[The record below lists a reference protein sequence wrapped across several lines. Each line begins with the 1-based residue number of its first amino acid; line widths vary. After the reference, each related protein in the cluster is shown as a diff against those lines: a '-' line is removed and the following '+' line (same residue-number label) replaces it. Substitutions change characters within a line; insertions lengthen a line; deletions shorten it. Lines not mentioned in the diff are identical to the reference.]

1 MRGNDARSHTV
12 PKSNANTLTM
22 NQTIGITHT
31 LIVPERDRKPRLGPD
46 GPPRNSVTATAD
58 IVIKFMNSARKK
70 IAKRIPV
77 YSVWN
82 PPTSSCSA
90 STRSNGGW
98 LVSAVAAMRKMTN
111 GTSAGSQ
118 YHSRTIDPTFTHD
131 WSWT

>member
-1 MRGNDARSHTV
+1 M
-12 PKSNANTLTM
+12 
-22 NQTIGITHT
+22 
-31 LIVPERDRKPRLGPD
+31 
-46 GPPRNSVTATAD
+46 TATAD
-58 IVIKFMNSARKK
+58 IVIRFMNSARKK
-70 IAKRIPV
+70 IAKRMPV

-118 YHSRTIDPTFTHD
+118 YHSLTIEPTFDPRLVLRRSSRVDSVPAWIRTPRMP
-131 WSWT
+131 SPNAAS